1 MRFNF
6 VMFVASGVIAFCLY
20 ALLLLFFLG
29 TFRGETIKYTTL
41 QESAITIQSIDIQAY
56 LDLAPKQESK
66 TPNATNNP
74 LEGSGI
80 KNMFAQ
86 IDANTLATSQ
96 EIPDDRDKRAQN
108 AKKLNDLAQQSKD
121 LHQQLHNL
129 TTTITIQNES
139 THQEDGV
146 YDEWF
151 ATISKILLS
160 HWDRRSRFLAHDLE
174 GVVIFEINTQGK
186 MHYMVK
192 RYALDDAFDRALDA
206 TLKELETYPF
216 PPPKQSKN
224 FSVSFGS
231 LKSKNR

>member
-6 VMFVASGVIAFCLY
+6 VMFVASGVIAFCFY
-20 ALLLLFFLG
+20 ALLVLFFFG
-29 TFRGETIKYTTL
+29 AFRGEPTKYTTL
-41 QESAITIQSIDIQAY
+41 PESAITIQSIDIQAY
-56 LDLAPKQESK
+56 LDLTPKQESK
-66 TPNATNNP
+66 PQNPTSNP

-86 IDANTLATSQ
+86 IDANAFAKSQ
-96 EIPDDRDKRAQN
+96 ETPDDRDKHAQN
-108 AKKLNDLAQQSKD
+108 AKKLSDLAQQSKD

-129 TTTITIQNES
+129 NTTITIQNES
-139 THQEDGV
+139 AQQEDGA

-151 ATISKILLS
+151 AIISKILLS
-160 HWDRRSRFLAHDLE
+160 HWDRRSQFLAPDLE
-174 GVVIFEINTQGK
+174 GVVVFEISAQGK

-192 RYALDDAFDRALDA
+192 RYALDDAFDRVLDA

-216 PPPKQSKN
+216 PPPKSTKS

-231 LKSKNR
+231 LRSKNR

>member
-1 MRFNF
+1 MRFSL
-6 VMFVASGVIAFCLY
+6 VMFAASGVIAFCLY
-20 ALLLLFFLG
+20 ALLVLFFLG
-29 TFRGETIKYTTL
+29 AFRGELTKYTTL
-41 QESAITIQSIDIQAY
+41 PESAITIQSIDIQAY
-56 LDLAPKQESK
+56 LDLVPKQDSQI
-66 TPNATNNP
+66 PSATSNP

-86 IDANTLATSQ
+86 IDANAFTKSQ

-108 AKKLNDLAQQSKD
+108 AKKLSELAQQSKD

-129 TTTITIQNES
+129 NTTITIQNES
-139 THQEDGV
+139 AQQDDGV

-160 HWDRRSRFLAHDLE
+160 HWDRRSRFLAPDLE
-174 GVVIFEINTQGK
+174 GVVVFEISAQGK
-186 MHYMVK
+186 IHYMVK

-216 PPPKQSKN
+216 PPPKSSKS
-224 FSVSFGS
+224 FSVSFGTP
-231 LKSKNR
+231 KSKNR

>member
-1 MRFNF
+1 MRFNY
-6 VMFVASGVIAFCLY
+6 VVFVASGVIAFCLY
-20 ALLLLFFLG
+20 ALLVLFFLG
-29 TFRGETIKYTTL
+29 VFRGEITKYTTL

-66 TPNATNNP
+66 VPNATSNP

-86 IDANTLATSQ
+86 IDANAFAKSQ
-96 EIPDDRDKRAQN
+96 EIPDDREKHAQN
-108 AKKLNDLAQQSKD
+108 AKKLSDLAQQSKD
-121 LHQQLHNL
+121 LQQQLHNL
-129 TTTITIQNES
+129 NTTITIQNEG

-174 GVVIFEINTQGK
+174 GVVVFEISAQGK
-186 MHYMVK
+186 MRYMVK
-192 RYALDDAFDRALDA
+192 RYTLDEAFDRALDA

-224 FSVSFGS
+224 FNVSFGS
-231 LKSKNR
+231 LKSR